1 MKNPKKSF
9 LHQLRPNFFY
19 AWSSMVL
26 VLFLV
31 GLFGSVI
38 LQSGQLVN
46 MFKERVMIVME
57 IRNGFSAEEI
67 SNLRSEIDQKD
78 YVKSGSV
85 EYTSKDEAL
94 KMMMEDFG
102 SEVNLEDYNLG
113 NPLYD
118 IITFHVK
125 ADEMTEASLKQIET
139 KWEEDKRVGDVN
151 YEKGVADNI
160 NGYWGRL
167 GWIGFVA
174 SLLLLLIAVFLII
187 YAVKQALYADRF
199 LIRNMHLVGATPSF
213 ISSPY
218 IMRSILGG
226 LFSSVLAGVGL
237 LLLRA
242 WLVNIIPEITELFPI
257 SHWLMISLFLILVA
271 VLIAALST
279 RSTLRTYL
287 KSEVAG
293 MY

>member
-1 MKNPKKSF
+1 MKNPKESF
-9 LHQLRPNFFY
+9 LYKLRPNFFY
-19 AWSSMVL
+19 AWFSMVL

-67 SNLRSEIDQKD
+67 VELRNKIEQKD

-94 KMMMEDFG
+94 EMMMEDFG
-102 SEVNLEDYNLG
+102 SEVNLDDYNLG

-118 IITFHVK
+118 IIAFHVR
-125 ADEMTEASLKQIET
+125 ADEMTESSLKEIET
-139 KWEEDKRVGDVN
+139 EWEEDPRVSDVN
-151 YEKGVADNI
+151 YEQGVADNI

-174 SLLLLLIAVFLII
+174 SMLLLLIAVFLII

-199 LIRNMHLVGATPSF
+199 LIRNMHLVGATPGF
-213 ISSPY
+213 ISRPY
-218 IMRSILGG
+218 LMRSILGG
-226 LFSSVLAGVGL
+226 LFSSVLAGLGL

-257 SHWLMISLFLILVA
+257 SHWLMISLFLVAVA

-279 RSTLRTYL
+279 RSTLRNYL

>member
-1 MKNPKKSF
+1 M
-9 LHQLRPNFFY
+9 LHTLRPNFFY

-38 LQSGQLVN
+38 LQSGQLVS
-46 MFKERVMIVME
+46 MFKERVMVVME
-57 IRNGFSAEEI
+57 IRNGFSSEEI
-67 SNLRSEIDQKD
+67 SSLQEEIRKRR

-85 EYTSKDEAL
+85 EYTSKEKAL
-94 KMMMEDFG
+94 KLMMEDFG

-118 IITFHVK
+118 IVSFHVQ
-125 ADEMTEASLKQIET
+125 ADDMNEASLQGIEAE
-139 KWEEDKRVGDVN
+139 WEEDKRVSDVN
-151 YEKGVADNI
+151 YEKGIADNI

-187 YAVKQALYADRF
+187 YAVKQALYSDRF
-199 LIRNMHLVGATPSF
+199 IIRNMHLVGATPHF
-213 ISSPY
+213 ISRPY

-226 LFSSVLAGVGL
+226 LFSSVLASVGL
-237 LLLRA
+237 LLLRV
-242 WLVNIIPEITELFPI
+242 WLVSIIPEITELFPI
-257 SHWLMISLFLILVA
+257 GHWFMIASFLIVVA
-271 VLIAALST
+271 VLIAAFST
-279 RSTLRTYL
+279 RTTLRNYL